1 MGIPACLLTIW
12 ESLGLALLAFVVWAI
27 NIFLYK
33 PLTSPLR
40 NLPHPEG
47 GWAVGGHIDH
57 ILDLGSE
64 VPNQWID
71 QLGPT
76 FMVRGFF
83 AVHHRIF
90 TVDPRALNH
99 VLQNTNV
106 YTKPDILRSL
116 VKRYMK
122 NGLIVAEGTRHR
134 IQRKVT
140 QKLFSTVS
148 TRAMGELVQDK
159 SNQLRQILRNLCANP
174 ATSTPFSQTIAT
186 LPAGTR
192 QVDVYSSASRCMFD
206 VIGSVAVDTV
216 NPPFDAA
223 GDYTSFGGRLF
234 HKYEKMQLLCE
245 GAMGLRMFFSL
256 YFPWIDIIWP
266 SENTKRVN
274 DGMGSLQDFAK
285 QQMTERRAELE
296 AMNGKK
302 GDVAERQDL
311 LTLMLKHNMSK
322 SLSPADKLRDDEIS
336 GQLSTFMFA
345 GSETTAGTIS
355 FGLYDLARHPDIQA
369 KVRAEI
375 LECAET
381 LTPEQIDELP
391 YLDAVV
397 KEIMRCNPSL
407 PGTVRTAT
415 RDDIIPL
422 AVPVKMSDGATAN
435 EIRIRKGQLVHVPID
450 HLHACTHIW
459 GPTANQFDPSRFLD
473 TPSTYPSPTPTT
485 PGFPLDAHAAQPSPV
500 LSTRR
505 TSVPSVVPAGPG
517 IWPNFMTF
525 IDGPRRCIGYKLAVM
540 EIKMVLF
547 TLLREFEV
555 EPVEGM
561 RIGKWNMMSNRPY
574 VSGTLMSQGS
584 RLPLNFRLYKGESEN
599 EMKEARI

>member
-1 MGIPACLLTIW
+1 MGIPIRPLTVC
-12 ESLGLALLAFVVWAI
+12 ESLGLALLAFVVWAVH
-27 NIFLYK
+27 IFLYK

-40 NLPHPEG
+40 HLPCPEG

-71 QLGPT
+71 ELGPT

-90 TVDPRALNH
+90 TVDPRALDH
-99 VLQNTNV
+99 VLQNTDV

-148 TRAMGELVQDK
+148 TRAMGVLVQDK
-159 SNQLRQILRNLCANP
+159 SNQLREILRHLCASP
-174 ATSTPFSQTIAT
+174 ATSTPFSQANPT
-186 LPAGTR
+186 LPAVTR

-206 VIGSVAVDTV
+206 VIGAVAVDSV
-216 NPPFDAA
+216 NPPFNAA
-223 GDYTSFGGRLF
+223 GDYTSFGAHLF

-256 YFPWIDIIWP
+256 YFPWIDSIWP

-274 DGMGSLQDFAK
+274 DGMGSLLDFAK
-285 QQMTERRAELE
+285 HQMAERRAELE

-302 GDVAERQDL
+302 GDVAERRDL
-311 LTLMLKHNMSK
+311 LTLMLKHNMMK
-322 SLSPADKLRDDEIS
+322 NLSPTDKLRDDEIS

-355 FGLYDLARHPDIQA
+355 FGLYDLARHSEIQA
-369 KVRAEI
+369 KLRAEI

-381 LTPEQIDELP
+381 FTSEQLDELP

-407 PGTVRTAT
+407 PGTVRMAT
-415 RDDIIPL
+415 RDDMIPL
-422 AVPVKMSDGATAN
+422 AVPVKLSDERVVS
-435 EIRIRKGQLVHVPID
+435 EIRIRKGQLIHVPID

-459 GPTANQFDPSRFLD
+459 GPTANEFDPSRFLD
-473 TPSTYPSPTPTT
+473 APSTYPSSTPTT
-485 PGFPLDAHAAQPSPV
+485 PSFPPDAGPV
-500 LSTRR
+500 LSSRR
-505 TSVPSVVPAGPG
+505 TSVPSIVPAGPG

-555 EPVEGM
+555 EPVKGI
-561 RIGKWNMMSNRPY
+561 RIGRWNMMSNRPY
-574 VSGTLMSQGS
+574 VSGTLMSEGS
-584 RLPLNFRLYKGESEN
+584 RLPLNFRLYKGENEN
-599 EMKEARI
+599 VAQDAKL